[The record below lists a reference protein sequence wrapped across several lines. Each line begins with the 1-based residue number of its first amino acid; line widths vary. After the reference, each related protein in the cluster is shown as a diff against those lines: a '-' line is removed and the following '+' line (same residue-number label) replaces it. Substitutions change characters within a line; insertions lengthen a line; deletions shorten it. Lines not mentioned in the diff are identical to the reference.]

1 MSQHLSSLTS
11 HSLVFV
17 WPSKPQRIYYI
28 ILFQRWL
35 LGCLGMSCSLD
46 LPIHSPR
53 LSFSEPPTIPQWKSF
68 PNPGASE
75 HGLWVRHPYSY
86 DFPVKFKGQLLKVD
100 EALSLDFFIISV
112 RIDLVLSDKGLG
124 QNRFCCLKAATNSPR
139 PVLPPSLLYVNISSA
154 SRCNLAL
161 LFLMSTLHVPWKI
174 MYFNLPHFKTDPGL
188 FSLNSSPEA
197 GCYSWVNMQM
207 WVIQN
212 QLCKEAKRV
221 HSRKAASLASAFLES
236 ASSFW
241 NHQ

>member
-1 MSQHLSSLTS
+1 MAVWMSRDGD
-11 HSLVFV
+11 
-17 WPSKPQRIYYI
+17 WA
-28 ILFQRWL
+28 
-35 LGCLGMSCSLD
+35 
-46 LPIHSPR
+46 IHSPR
-53 LSFSEPPTIPQWKSF
+53 LSFSEPPTFPQWKCF
-68 PNPGASE
+68 PNPRASE
-75 HGLWVRHPYSY
+75 HGLWVRHHYSY
-86 DFPVKFKGQLLKVD
+86 DFPVKFKGQLPKVD
-100 EALSLDFFIISV
+100 EASSLDFFIISV
-112 RIDLVLSDKGLG
+112 RTDLVLSDKGLG
-124 QNRFCCLKAATNSPR
+124 QNRFCCLKAAANSAR
-139 PVLPPSLLYVNISSA
+139 PILPPSLLYINISSA

-161 LFLMSTLHVPWKI
+161 LFLMSTLHVTWKI
-174 MYFNLPHFKTDPGL
+174 MYFNLSHFKTDPGL